1 MTRRQ
6 WGRRSVLLIGV
17 AALGGMAWPAPAGAN
32 VVSVGDLSFTVPP
45 TISPSPPTDDLGEA
59 WQWQGRTPGSST
71 LPATVVLARADV
83 AATDPEE
90 VLGLVLAGSVSG
102 LLADL
107 QLTSRRSRPMPG
119 GGDQT
124 RVGLQYTA
132 GQDLA
137 YHGELLI
144 ATRQAP
150 PAGLLVVLGDD
161 QLTAGTIDS
170 VLESARWRP

>member
-1 MTRRQ
+1 
-6 WGRRSVLLIGV
+6 VLLIGV
-17 AALGGMAWPAPAGAN
+17 AALGGMAWPAPASAN
-32 VVSVGDLSFTVPP
+32 AVSVGHLSFTVPP
-45 TISPSPPTDDLGEA
+45 TISPSPPGEDLGEA

-102 LLADL
+102 LLANL

-119 GGDQT
+119 GSDQT

-132 GQDLA
+132 GKDLA

-144 ATRQAP
+144 ATRETP